1 MITVMAIAGL
11 IFACIPLAM
20 FFANMPLFCDANE
33 TSRADGA
40 KDGAKDD
47 SLTEV
52 SVLVPARDEAVGIE
66 ACIQAAIASEA
77 VSVEIVVLDDHSTDD
92 TAQIVQS
99 LSQKD
104 PRVRLVAGAELPPD
118 WNGKQH
124 ACKQL
129 AVAAK
134 YERLVFID
142 ADVRL
147 KPGALAKLV
156 ARQDQTDVALLSAFP
171 YQETETILEKC
182 LIPMMHFILLGFLP
196 FRRMRGSNHPAY
208 ASGCGQLFMTKQA
221 AYTTAGTHEAIRG
234 SRHDGLKLPKA
245 YRQAGLSTDVIDGS
259 DLADCRMYTSA
270 GEVIR
275 GVLKNAS
282 EGIANARLII
292 PFTVLLLGGT
302 LLPLVAI
309 ALAWRA
315 DHALALRLAAA
326 ALLVGHVPRM
336 LAAVHF
342 RQSWTGVLLHSFA
355 TILFVALQW
364 TAFAMSLL
372 GKSVAWRGRV

>member
-1 MITVMAIAGL
+1 M
-11 IFACIPLAM
+11 
-20 FFANMPLFCDANE
+20 
-33 TSRADGA
+33 
-40 KDGAKDD
+40 
-47 SLTEV
+47 
-52 SVLVPARDEAVGIE
+52 
-66 ACIQAAIASEA
+66 
-77 VSVEIVVLDDHSTDD
+77 
-92 TAQIVQS
+92 
-99 LSQKD
+99 
-104 PRVRLVAGAELPPD
+104 RLVAGAELPPD

-372 GKSVAWRGRV
+372 GKSVSWRGRV